1 MNDEFRTLNHNLG
14 TFSDPF
20 HAMLVRRKNG
30 EQDFPPV
37 IKHDEHDILELKEFC
52 QRHGIVGMN
61 FGHMSP
67 RAALNMLK
75 SRYGETTKPQK
86 VLLKG

>member
-1 MNDEFRTLNHNLG
+1 MEEFRTLNLSNYNTDPIHNM
-14 TFSDPF
+14 F
-20 HAMLVRRKNG
+20 VRRRNG
-30 EQDFPPV
+30 EAELPPV
-37 IKHDEHDILELKEFC
+37 VKHDEQDILELKEFC

-61 FGHMSP
+61 FGNMSP

-75 SRYGETTKPQK
+75 SRYGEPIKPSK